1 MCYGGDAAVSPRAQF
16 MGFKE
21 VRLVPSRPDI
31 AFVEYDAEH
40 SAAIVRGALQGYA
53 LTPTNLISI
62 TFAKK

>member
-1 MCYGGDAAVSPRAQF
+1 